1 MVLRRSIENR
11 PIWPIT
17 VNGCNAMN
25 QSKLE
30 GTGAKRLGVGCDW
43 LRVAIGC
50 DWLGVV
56 NPVIK
61 LTEHNLKVSSHNY
74 FGQPI
79 KSALRISKLF
89 IIELLVSCLEF

>member
-1 MVLRRSIENR
+1 MENR

-17 VNGCNAMN
+17 ANSCNAMN

-30 GTGAKRLGVGCDW
+30 GTGAKPSGVGCDW
-43 LRVAIGC
+43 LKIAIGC

-61 LTEHNLKVSSHNY
+61 LTEHNLKVH
-74 FGQPI
+74 I
-79 KSALRISKLF
+79 IISGSQLKVL
-89 IIELLVSCLEF
+89 LEFQNCL